1 MGIMG
6 DLVVQQFVSADGYAA
21 NVRNEFDL
29 FDRIEADSV
38 EFDRRNLEWLESVG
52 AVILGAETYRMFA
65 GYWPTPAAEHEVV
78 APKVNSLPKYVF
90 SRSLA
95 SAPWGD
101 YPEARV
107 ESDDTVEAIDR
118 IKGEVGGDL
127 VLWGSLSLTASL
139 LEAGAVDVVR
149 LVLLPVAIGAGRGF
163 FPDRPTPW
171 PLRLLGS
178 ESIGPLVAVDYAV
191 GA

>member
-1 MGIMG
+1 MG

-21 NVRNEFDL
+21 NARNEFDL
-29 FDRIEADSV
+29 FDRIEGDST
-38 EFDRRNLEWLESVG
+38 EFDRRNVEWLARVG
-52 AVILGAETYRMFA
+52 AVVLGAETYRMFA
-65 GYWPTPAAEHEVV
+65 GYWPTSAAAHEVV

-90 SRSLA
+90 SRSLT

-101 YPEARV
+101 YPEARIESGDPV
-107 ESDDTVEAIDR
+107 ETIDR
-118 IKGEVGGDL
+118 IKSEVRGDL

-139 LEAGAVDVVR
+139 LQAGAVDVVR

-163 FPDRPTPW
+163 FPERSSPW

-178 ESIGPLVAVDYAV
+178 ESVGPLVAVDYAV